1 MGLWAVGALG
11 LLGLAW
17 QLGWLRSRAA
27 RRGGGLAALVAV
39 AVALPWRGV
48 DFVLLKRAN
57 LLIALAVLAVVVGRR
72 HALPWLGE
80 RRHELASLAALAVLS
95 GVVFLNFF
103 SFHGERTW
111 VHLHDVAHYY
121 LGAKYFPELGYGNL
135 YTAMLRAEAE
145 SFDDELRAPAARDLA
160 ADRVVPVR
168 ELLAQSGPVKAAFSP
183 VRWRQFQIDVAYF
196 RTALGPHYA
205 AVLVDH
211 GFNPTPVWAALGGGL
226 ANRVRAGDARG
237 IFLLTLLDPLLLL
250 ATAALAAQAFGV
262 RAALLATIQFC
273 ILFGATFGWTG
284 GAYLRYLWFFGVAAA
299 VCLLRRG
306 RPALAGA
313 ALGLAAALRIFPA
326 LFLWGVLA
334 AGVAKW
340 IGNRA
345 FPRVEAQLL
354 AGFTGTLGALGAIS
368 ALLPHGLENWIAF
381 AGNLRTHLGS
391 DAENLLG
398 LPALLRAGPLPSGGI
413 ASVVLLFA
421 VVAAFALTAR
431 IAPRVVPESAL
442 LLGALPLFA
451 AVNLAAYYWVF
462 LALGSLVYAHHPRR
476 LLALFGL
483 EAATYSLL
491 LFLPNEDAVYPYR
504 IVLLGF
510 LLTAF
515 ALTEL
520 GVSRGSPASSH
531 GRETLHGVAPH

>member
-17 QLGWLRSRAA
+17 QLGWLRSRMA
-27 RRGGGLAALVAV
+27 RRGAGLAALVAV

-57 LLIALAVLAVVVGRR
+57 LLIALAVLAVVVGHRY
-72 HALPWLGE
+72 ALPWIGE
-80 RRHELASLAALAVLS
+80 RRNELCSLAALAVLS

-111 VHLHDVAHYY
+111 VHLHDVAHSY
-121 LGAKYFPELGYGNL
+121 LGAKYFPELGYGHL

-145 SFDDELRAPAARDLA
+145 SFDNQFRALEARDLA

-168 ELLAQSGPVKAAFSP
+168 ELLAQSDPVKAAFSP

-196 RTALGPHYA
+196 RAALGPHYA
-205 AVLVDH
+205 AVFVDH
-211 GFNPTPVWAALGGGL
+211 GFNPTPVWAAIGGTL
-226 ANRVRAGDARG
+226 SNRVRAGDARG

-250 ATAALAAQAFGV
+250 ATAALAAWAFGV
-262 RAALLATIQFC
+262 RATLFAVIHFC

-284 GAYLRYLWFFGVAAA
+284 GAFLRYLWFFGVAAA

-326 LFLWGVLA
+326 LFLWGTLA

-340 IGNRA
+340 IEKRA
-345 FPRVEAQLL
+345 FPRLEARFVSGFAAAGIALVGL
-354 AGFTGTLGALGAIS
+354 A
-368 ALLPHGLENWIAF
+368 ALLPHGLANWSAF
-381 AGNLRTHLGS
+381 AGNLQIHLGT

-398 LPALLRAGPLPSGGI
+398 LPALLRAGPLSAGVADP
-413 ASVVLLFA
+413 ALRLLAVL
-421 VVAAFALTAR
+421 AALVLTAR
-431 IAPRVVPESAL
+431 VAPRIVPESVL
-442 LLGALPLFA
+442 LLGALPLLA
-451 AVNLAAYYWVF
+451 AVNVAAYYWIF
-462 LALGSLVYAHHPRR
+462 LALFTLSQAARLPRLV
-476 LLALFGL
+476 ALFGL
-483 EAATYSLL
+483 ETATYALL
-491 LFLPNEDAVYPYR
+491 LFLPHEDAIYPYR
-504 IVLLGF
+504 TLLLAFVL
-510 LLTAF
+510 ASF
-515 ALTEL
+515 AIADLA
-520 GVSRGSPASSH
+520 VSRGSPVSS
-531 GRETLHGVAPH
+531 GGVEVL

>member
-1 MGLWAVGALG
+1 MGLWAAFALG
-11 LLGLAW
+11 LLGLTW
-17 QLGWLRSRAA
+17 QLGWLRGRAA
-27 RRGGGLAALVAV
+27 RRGAGLAALVAV

-48 DFVLLKRAN
+48 DFSLLKRAN
-57 LLIALAVLAVVVGRR
+57 LLLALAVLAVVVGHRY
-72 HALPWLGE
+72 ALPWIGE
-80 RRHELASLAALAVLS
+80 RRNELHSLAALAVLS

-121 LGAKYFPELGYGNL
+121 LGAKYFPELGYGHL

-145 SFDDELRAPAARDLA
+145 SFDNQVRPLAARDLA

-168 ELLAQSGPVKAAFSP
+168 ELLAQSDPVKAAFSP

-196 RTALGPHYA
+196 RAALGPHYA
-205 AVLVDH
+205 AVFVDH
-211 GFNPTPVWAALGGGL
+211 GFNPTPVWAAIGGAL
-226 ANRVRAGDARG
+226 ANRIRAGDARG

-250 ATAALAAQAFGV
+250 ATAALATQAFGG
-262 RAALLATIQFC
+262 RATLLAAIQFC

-284 GAYLRYLWFFGVAAA
+284 GAFLRYLWFFGVAAA
-299 VCLLRRG
+299 ICLLRRG

-313 ALGLAAALRIFPA
+313 TLGLAAALRIFPA

-334 AGVAKW
+334 GGVAKW
-340 IGNRA
+340 IGSRA
-345 FPRVEAQLL
+345 FPRLEAKLL
-354 AGFTGTLGALGAIS
+354 AGFAGTSGALVAIT
-368 ALLPHGLENWIAF
+368 ALLPHGLESWIAF
-381 AGNLRTHLGS
+381 AGNLRTHLGT

-398 LPALLRAGPLPSGGI
+398 LPALLRAGPLQAGGI
-413 ASVVLLFA
+413 PSVVLLFA
-421 VVAAFALTAR
+421 IVAAFVLTAR
-431 IAPRVVPESAL
+431 IAPRVVPEAAF

-462 LALGSLVYAHHPRR
+462 LALFTLVYADRPRR

-504 IVLLGF
+504 ILLLGF
-510 LLTAF
+510 LLIGF
-515 ALTEL
+515 ALADL
-520 GVSRGSPASSH
+520 GVSRGSPAGRH
-531 GRETLHGVAPH
+531 GTETLQGVAQR